1 MSESVSTATENS
13 NTQRG
18 LRGDHFAGGVLIAL
32 AAFVI
37 WENRGYPLGSL
48 SAPGPGSVP
57 LMLAVILAALG
68 LLIVLRGSS
77 SPLLNSIDW
86 SESKRGIVLLLACGV
101 ATFALERIGYR
112 LTMIALLVFIL
123 GVVERKKPLAI
134 GLVAFGFA
142 FVSYF
147 LFATLLKVQLPRSP
161 WGI

>member
-1 MSESVSTATENS
+1 MSDSVSTATVAATTE
-13 NTQRG
+13 RG
-18 LRGDHFAGGVLIAL
+18 LRGDHFAGAVLIAL

-57 LMLAVILAALG
+57 LMLAVILGALG
-68 LLIVLRGSS
+68 LLIVICGRN
-77 SPLLNSIDW
+77 SPLLNSIEW
-86 SESKRGIVLLLACGV
+86 SESKRGIVLLIACGV

-123 GVVERKKPLAI
+123 GAVERKKPLAT

-142 FVSYF
+142 FISYF
-147 LFATLLKVQLPRSP
+147 LFATVLKVQLPRSP

>member
-1 MSESVSTATENS
+1 MNQPVSRGS
-13 NTQRG
+13 NRG
-18 LRGDHFAGGVLIAL
+18 LRGDHFAGLVLIAL

-37 WENRGYPLGSL
+37 WENRAYPLGSL
-48 SAPGPGSVP
+48 ASPGPGSVP
-57 LMLAVILAALG
+57 LMLAAILGALG
-68 LLIVLRGSS
+68 LLIIVRGGG

-86 SESKRGIVLLLACGV
+86 SEGRRGIVLLIACGV

-123 GVVERKKPLAI
+123 GVVERKKPLAT

-147 LFATLLKVQLPRSP
+147 LFATVLKVQLPRSP

>member
-1 MSESVSTATENS
+1 MSESVSTAAAS
-13 NTQRG
+13 AATQRG

-57 LMLAVILAALG
+57 LMLAVILGALG
-68 LLIVLRGSS
+68 LLIVLRGSA

-86 SESKRGIVLLLACGV
+86 SESKRGIVLLIACGV

-123 GVVERKKPLAI
+123 GVVERKKPLAT

-147 LFATLLKVQLPRSP
+147 LLATLLKVQLPRSP
-161 WGI
+161 WGL

>member
-1 MSESVSTATENS
+1 MNQTVSNGS
-13 NTQRG
+13 NRG
-18 LRGDHFAGGVLIAL
+18 LRGDHFAGLVLIAL

-37 WENRGYPLGSL
+37 WQNRAYPLGSL
-48 SAPGPGSVP
+48 ASPGPGSVP
-57 LMLAVILAALG
+57 LMLAVILGALG
-68 LLIVLRGSS
+68 LLIILRGGNA
-77 SPLLNSIDW
+77 PLLNSIDW
-86 SESKRGIVLLLACGV
+86 SEGRRGIVLLIACGV

-123 GVVERKKPLAI
+123 GVVERKKPLAT